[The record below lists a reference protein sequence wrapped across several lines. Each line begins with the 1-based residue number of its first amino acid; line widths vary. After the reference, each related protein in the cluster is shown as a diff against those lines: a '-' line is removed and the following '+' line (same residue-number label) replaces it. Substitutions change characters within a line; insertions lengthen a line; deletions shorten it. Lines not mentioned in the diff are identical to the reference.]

1 MKQPPIFL
9 DDEELAEMRS
19 AIVGQCPHARRRFDE
34 LVRWWSLAQWA
45 THLQEQTDRYCTLS
59 LEREDVTVAL
69 KEKIAG
75 LEKRVAAL
83 TPPPGYPLP
92 Y

>member
-1 MKQPPIFL
+1 MKQPEIFL
-9 DDEELAEMRS
+9 RDEEFAEMRS
-19 AIVGQCPHARRRFDE
+19 AIVGQCPHALRRFDE

-45 THLQEQTDRYCTLS
+45 THLQAQTDRYCALS
-59 LEREDVTVAL
+59 LEREDATVAL
-69 KEKIAG
+69 KEKIVR
-75 LEKRVAAL
+75 LEKQVAAL